1 MKEVY
6 EIHLDKKQAGDSE
19 PTLIEPK
26 TEMKCRYLKR
36 GMNFL
41 MECLVLNCT

>member
-19 PTLIEPK
+19 PTLIEPE
-26 TEMKCRYLKR
+26 TNE
-36 GMNFL
+36 
-41 MECLVLNCT
+41 V